1 MKNPNVQVRAKIKAL
16 LKSKGISAEK
26 LAFESEVSKAF
37 LYGYLENKLNH
48 EDVGLKT
55 LAKIA
60 EGLEVS
66 LKDLMPD

>member
-1 MKNPNVQVRAKIKAL
+1 MKNPNVQIRAKIKAL
-16 LKSKGISAEK
+16 LKSKGKSAEK

-37 LYGYLENKLNH
+37 LYGYLAGAKNH
-48 EDVGLKT
+48 ADVGLKT

-66 LKDLMPD
+66 LKDLMPE

>member
-1 MKNPNVQVRAKIKAL
+1 MKNPNFTIRAKIKAL
-16 LKSKGISAEK
+16 LKAKGKSAEK

-37 LYGYLENKLNH
+37 VYGYLTGAKNH
-48 EDVGLKT
+48 ADVGLRT
-55 LAKIA
+55 LAKLA